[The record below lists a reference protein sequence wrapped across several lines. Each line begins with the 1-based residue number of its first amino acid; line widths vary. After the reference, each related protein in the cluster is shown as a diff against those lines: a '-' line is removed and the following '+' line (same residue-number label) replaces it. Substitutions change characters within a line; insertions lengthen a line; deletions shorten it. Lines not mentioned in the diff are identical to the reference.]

1 MKSKSLRD
9 PGDTSEPAQA
19 SVIRGLGRAR
29 AAVNE
34 IIEGPD
40 ANVDA
45 IIRSAHENGGVRSG
59 KRK

>member
-9 PGDTSEPAQA
+9 PGDTSESAQA
-19 SVIRGLGRAR
+19 SVIRGLGWAR

-40 ANVDA
+40 AMST
-45 IIRSAHENGGVRSG
+45 RSFAPRTRTAE
-59 KRK
+59 